1 MCRFNEAASYAAKVG
16 FESGG
21 FSQPAIHKRCCAEL
35 RARFGL
41 SAQMAVRAIGKAVE
55 VFRRDKTR
63 CPVFRP
69 NGAMTYDERILSFK
83 GLDRV
88 SLLTLDG
95 RLLIPLVYGA
105 YQRARFDR
113 INGQVDLI
121 EREGRFFLC
130 AAIDLP
136 EGAPLE
142 VKDFLGVDLGIA
154 NLATDSDGTV
164 YRGEAVEAVR
174 RRHTD
179 NRRRF
184 QQRRSKGAR
193 KALRRLSRREANFR
207 RHANHCISKALV
219 TNAKDTARGIALE
232 DLTHIR
238 TRTTVRKRDRAR
250 QTGWA
255 FFQLRSFIEHK
266 ARRDGVPVVLLDPHN
281 SSRTCS
287 VCGFCAKENRRS
299 QSLFLCHGCGYST
312 NADLNAARNL
322 RDWAVCKP
330 ASELASRLAG

>member
-1 MCRFNEAASYAAKVG
+1 
-16 FESGG
+16 
-21 FSQPAIHKRCCAEL
+21 L

-63 CPVFRP
+63 CPSFCA

-88 SLLTLDG
+88 SLLTLAG
-95 RLLIPLVYGA
+95 RLWIPLVYGA
-105 YQRARFDR
+105 YQRERFDR
-113 INGQVDLI
+113 IKGQVDLV
-121 EREGRFFLC
+121 EREGQFFLY
-130 AAIDLP
+130 ATVDIPD
-136 EGAPLE
+136 GAPIDVE
-142 VKDFLGVDLGIA
+142 DFLGIDLGIV
-154 NLATDSDGTV
+154 NLATDSDGAV
-164 YRGEAVEAVR
+164 YSGEAVEQVR
-174 RRHTD
+174 RRHHE

-184 QQRRSKGAR
+184 QRRGTKGAK

-207 RHANHCISKALV
+207 RHTNHCIGKALV
-219 TNAKDTARGIALE
+219 TKAKDTKRGIALE

-238 TRTTVRKRDRAR
+238 TRTTVRQRDRAR

-255 FFQLRSFIEHK
+255 FGQLRSFVEYK
-266 ARRDGVPVVLLDPHN
+266 AKRDGVPVVLLDPRN
-281 SSRTCS
+281 SSRTCNA
-287 VCGFCAKENRRS
+287 CGHCAKENRRN
-299 QSLFLCHGCGYST
+299 QSLFICHGCGHST

-322 RDWAVCKP
+322 RAWAACKP